1 MTGIRNGTN
10 LNHYRYAS
18 LPHKGINLVRCLRNV
33 LRIGRQA
40 ATSSL
45 IFPHLFFSLVRRT
58 CFRSERSSLPR
69 LSLRDIS
76 RPLKQTCP
84 PGWRLRRSAMMNSQF
99 AQAYIAFYR
108 RQPMRMWLSF
118 SLSLGLVRSRDIR
131 LSLVPPSCTRKKP
144 LGIGRLIPRKRVHNP
159 HGPYTHEC

>member
-108 RQPMRMWLSF
+108 RQPMRMWLS
-118 SLSLGLVRSRDIR
+118 LSWAGPVSRYT
-131 LSLVPPSCTRKKP
+131 VVSCAAVMYAKET
-144 LGIGRLIPRKRVHNP
+144 PRHRASHTSQT
-159 HGPYTHEC
+159 GT